1 MERSQEYCQEQR
13 RSLEFELSL
22 QKKKRHY
29 KNGKRLLCFPP
40 ALKQITEVLK
50 IVWKS
55 VLKESS
61 Y

>member
-50 IVWKS
+50 IV
-55 VLKESS
+55 
-61 Y
+61 